1 MKEYQLPFYE
11 NNGYEPKKDLK
22 RISKG
27 LYIVFNVML
36 DYNWRTFQEIQEEAL
51 TKYQKYIP
59 EASISAHL
67 RKYRHLNKGLSIVN
81 KQRINDSGL
90 WEYQLI
96 PSAKAMELLCFD
108 QTIDLRVYQKNYSI
122 ELHLKNGGTIENYE
136 HDY

>member
-67 RKYRHLNKGLSIVN
+67 RKYRHINKGLSILN
-81 KQRINDSGL
+81 KKRRNDSGL

-96 PSAKAMELLCFD
+96 PSVKGAQLKTMN
-108 QTIDLRVYQKNYSI
+108 TIIKKGDLKKWITLAITQK
-122 ELHLKNGGTIENYE
+122 
-136 HDY
+136 